1 MYRIKG
7 YFKDHT
13 ITRVFEDLYDAIDYR
28 DVVDANYPLK
38 VTFEKGIYP
47 VRTFIYDSWN
57 GVMNANMNPLKNIPD
72 TNVRHMVLQL
82 LAWMWCICFGMMVGS
97 IQAFGIS
104 LFAHA
109 IILAAIVIT
118 VATFEI
124 AKNKPSFFLDKK
136 YHTVS
141 RSRSIWVDGK
151 RVDLPAH
158 DKGGEH
164 E

>member
-57 GVMNANMNPLKNIPD
+57 GVMNANVNPLKNIPD
-72 TNVRHMVLQL
+72 TNVRHMVLQI

-118 VATFEI
+118 VATFEL
-124 AKNKPSFFLDKK
+124 AKSKPSFFLDKK
-136 YHTVS
+136 YHTPS

>member
-1 MYRIKG
+1 M
-7 YFKDHT
+7 
-13 ITRVFEDLYDAIDYR
+13 
-28 DVVDANYPLK
+28 
-38 VTFEKGIYP
+38 
-47 VRTFIYDSWN
+47 RTFIYDSWN
-57 GVMNANMNPLKNIPD
+57 GVMNANINPLKNIPD
-72 TNVRHMVLQL
+72 TNVRHMVLQI
-82 LAWMWCICFGMMVGS
+82 LAWMWYICFGMMVGS

-118 VATFEI
+118 VATFEL
-124 AKNKPSFFLDKK
+124 AKSKPSFFLDKK
-136 YHTVS
+136 YHTPS

-164 E
+164 D

>member
-13 ITRVFEDLYDAIDYR
+13 ITRVFEDLFDAIDYR

-57 GVMNANMNPLKNIPD
+57 GVMNANINPLKNIPD
-72 TNVRHMVLQL
+72 TNVRHMVLQI
-82 LAWMWCICFGMMVGS
+82 LAWMWCICFGMMAGS
-97 IQAFGIS
+97 ITAFGIS
-104 LFAHA
+104 LVAHA
-109 IILAAIVIT
+109 FLLAAIVIT
-118 VATFEI
+118 VATFEL
-124 AKNKPSFFLDKK
+124 AKSKPSFFLDNK
-136 YHTVS
+136 YHTPS

-158 DKGGEH
+158 DRGGEH